1 MKIFFAISEGCVA
14 QIKSNSVGDLFI
26 SPYHSKFDFD
36 ASVSKLYTVI
46 IKYNQSKDIH
56 VSTVFMF
63 MRGSLCKGRVSKELV
78 IINH

>member
-1 MKIFFAISEGCVA
+1 MCCTDQKQKCWRFIHQSIS
-14 QIKSNSVGDLFI
+14 Q
-26 SPYHSKFDFD
+26 YHIKFDFD
-36 ASVSKLYTVI
+36 ASVSKLYAVI
-46 IKYNQSKDIH
+46 ITSNQSKDIH